1 MGVRKDKEMNFYYL
15 IAVLNKG
22 DNRLYY
28 LVEDRTLNEFSNV
41 LDAIRF
47 CSYEEA
53 LKYAL
58 DESVMQ
64 FLDMGFCL
72 VKIADCTLEKARK
85 DIKLFSKLHD
95 PYYVL

>member
-1 MGVRKDKEMNFYYL
+1 MGVRNDNEMNFYYL
-15 IAVLNKG
+15 IATLNKE

-47 CSYEEA
+47 GSYEEA

-72 VKIADCTLEKARK
+72 IKIADCTLEKAKK
-85 DIKLFSKLHD
+85 DIKLFSRLHD

>member
-15 IAVLNKG
+15 IATLNKE

-28 LVEDRTLNEFSNV
+28 LVEDRTLSEFSNV
-41 LDAIRF
+41 LEAIRF
-47 CSYEEA
+47 GSYEEA

-72 VKIADCTLEKARK
+72 VKIADCTLESAKK
-85 DIKLFSKLHD
+85 DIKLLSKLHD